1 MRWRATSKT
10 NSRRQISKRNAA
22 EMWQYIIGGAVLV
35 LLLQWVVIFLIG
47 VQVDK
52 LNSSIAALTAAIT
65 ALQGRIAGSV
75 PVAQVEAAAAQ
86 IDQAVAT
93 LNSTAV

>member
-1 MRWRATSKT
+1 
-10 NSRRQISKRNAA
+10 
-22 EMWQYIIGGAVLV
+22 MWQYIIGGAVPV
-35 LLLQWVVIFLIG
+35 LLLQWVVILLLG

-52 LNSSIAALTAAIT
+52 LNASISALTAAIT

-75 PVAQVEAAAAQ
+75 PVATVEAAAAQ

>member
-1 MRWRATSKT
+1 
-10 NSRRQISKRNAA
+10 
-22 EMWQYIIGGAVLV
+22 MWQYIIGGAVLV